1 MLNNRKADEKINRI
15 KFNLDKN
22 LKKECKYMI
31 NKIGREI
38 YY

>member
-1 MLNNRKADEKINRI
+1 MLNNRKADEKSI

-31 NKIGREI
+31 KKVGR
-38 YY
+38 

>member
-1 MLNNRKADEKINRI
+1 MKKIN